1 MGRYYRSNRFEGKFG
16 FAVQSSDDPAIFGME
31 EQEPSEIEYY
41 LDGSEEN
48 IERVAKKLDEQ
59 YDILE
64 IPENERVY
72 LLKCDEKDALQ
83 PLHELSEKYYTKHFR
98 EWNEES
104 DKGKI
109 PYSSEKWQKG
119 AVETKDGIELAW
131 CRVYLGTK
139 IYTELVVDGYCSLS
153 AEL

>member
-1 MGRYYRSNRFEGKFG
+1 MGRYYRSNRFDGKFG
-16 FAVQSSDDPAIFGME
+16 FAVQSSDDPAIFGMV

-48 IERVAKKLDEQ
+48 IEQVAKKLDEQ

-64 IPENERVY
+64 IPQNERIY
-72 LLKCDEKDALQ
+72 LLNCDEKDALRS
-83 PLHELSEKYYTKHFR
+83 LYDLGGKYYTKHFR
-98 EWNEES
+98 EWNEEL
-104 DKGKI
+104 DKGKV
-109 PYSSEKWQKG
+109 PYSSAKWQKG

-139 IYTELVVDGYCSLS
+139 IYTELVKDGYCSLT

>member
-1 MGRYYRSNRFEGKFG
+1 MGRFYRSNRFDGKFG
-16 FAVQSSDDPAIFGME
+16 VALQNSDDPAIFGMR

-41 LDGSEEN
+41 LDGNEEN
-48 IERVAKKLDEQ
+48 IEQVAKKLDEQ

-72 LLKCDEKDALQ
+72 LLDCNEKDALQ
-83 PLHELSEKYYTKHFR
+83 PVYELSEKYYTKHYR
-98 EWNEES
+98 EWNEELDRGRVPYVS
-104 DKGKI
+104 KI
-109 PYSSEKWQKG
+109 WQKG

-139 IYTELVVDGYCSLS
+139 IYTELVVDGYCSLT